1 MLFYRPWSVPS
12 SKSLPSLLNAL
23 GLQPRSVHSIET
35 LGKVFLEA
43 DHPVNISINLD
54 IPVTI

>member
-1 MLFYRPWSVPS
+1 MLFYRPWSVRIE
-12 SKSLPSLLNAL
+12 KIFAL
-23 GLQPRSVHSIET
+23 ALECTRPAASVRTFET

>member
-1 MLFYRPWSVPS
+1 MLFYWPWSVRIEE
-12 SKSLPSLLNAL
+12 NFAL
-23 GLQPRSVHSIET
+23 APECGLQPRSVHSIET
-35 LGKVFLEA
+35 LGKVFLEG